1 MVSHSEQFYCSASD
15 GRFLK
20 KMPNG
25 VSLALIWRYL
35 EHGKVEIT
43 SLNMFKLKIIKGSLK
58 RQATVNMHDHEKLG
72 PRTDAVLLH

>member
-1 MVSHSEQFYCSASD
+1 M
-15 GRFLK
+15 
-20 KMPNG
+20 
-25 VSLALIWRYL
+25 
-35 EHGKVEIT
+35 EIT